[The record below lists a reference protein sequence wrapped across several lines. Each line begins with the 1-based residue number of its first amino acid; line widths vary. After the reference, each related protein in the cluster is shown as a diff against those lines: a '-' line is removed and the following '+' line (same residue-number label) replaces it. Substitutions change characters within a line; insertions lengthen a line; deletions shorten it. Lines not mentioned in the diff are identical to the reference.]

1 MLPVS
6 ELVRV
11 VGDLD
16 ADGSSPLALEAA
28 RAWGYEQVRFVR
40 SSANHV
46 FVCEGRDRDGGVVRM
61 GPGPEGHAGIV
72 AQTARRL
79 ALAGAPVAPA
89 VESLDGRLTVVVP
102 DSPRPYVATMVAE
115 VSGQQL
121 DEDSLTDEAARSWGR
136 ALARFHEVGT
146 QLDPPAAAPAWL
158 DLVAAASESAG
169 GRGIVESLQ
178 RLPVYDGQV
187 GLVHGDPELDNVIWD
202 AGEATFVD
210 VDGLSR
216 SWFGAD
222 ICFAL
227 RNIAVP
233 EPFIEGYPELRPL
246 TDEELAWVPLF
257 RRGHDLITLAAL
269 ERIAEPDE
277 DDWPLWA
284 KELNARLREIV
295 ERLRRSVGD

>member
-1 MLPVS
+1 
-6 ELVRV
+6 
-11 VGDLD
+11 
-16 ADGSSPLALEAA
+16 
-28 RAWGYEQVRFVR
+28 
-40 SSANHV
+40 
-46 FVCEGRDRDGGVVRM
+46 M

-227 RNIAVP
+227 RNIAVH
-233 EPFIEGYPELRPL
+233 EPFIEGYRELRPL